1 MPIEVPRGLGLGL
14 GLGRTLREAVMLAL
28 DVR

>member
-1 MPIEVPRGLGLGL
+1 MPFEVPRGLGLGL